1 MPDND
6 PLEFVR
12 MTHAKTDAISGRVTR
27 KAFDEIY
34 QAKGWKLATKAE
46 TEAADQA
53 EGDPSNPIALKSNVQ
68 SAAASATK

>member
-27 KAFDEIY
+27 KAFDEIH

-53 EGDPSNPIALKSNVQ
+53 EGDPANPVAFKSSVQ
-68 SAAASATK
+68 PAASATK